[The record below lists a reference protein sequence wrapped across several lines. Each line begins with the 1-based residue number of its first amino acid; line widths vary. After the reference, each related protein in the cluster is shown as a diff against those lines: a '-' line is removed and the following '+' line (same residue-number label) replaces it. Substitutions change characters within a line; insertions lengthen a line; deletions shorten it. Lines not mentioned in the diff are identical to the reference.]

1 MRSHREWGGVTVTRG
16 SEVTQGVGRSHSD
29 ERSHREWGGV
39 TVTRGSEVTQG
50 VGRSHSDERE

>member
-1 MRSHREWGGVTVTRG
+1 MTRG
-16 SEVTQGVGRSHSD
+16 SEVTQGVGKSHSD

>member
-1 MRSHREWGGVTVTRG
+1 MNTFT
-16 SEVTQGVGRSHSD
+16 TQGVGRSHSD

-39 TVTRGSEVTQG
+39 TVTRGNEATQG